1 MKAVTNTELFL
12 ASHDLKVAFTPGSLD
27 VRTQLE
33 LDAGR
38 RRVFDAL
45 LHMAAWWPDHGRLGS
60 RIVLEPHVGG
70 RFFENCDDGCGILLG
85 QVSRLLTPDE
95 FAIEGSFGLD
105 EPVCALWSVKLD
117 AGGAGP
123 TKPTKT
129 TVQGRFRAFGA
140 LDDDLRMATVAAW
153 ERRYAALAQY
163 VMA

>member
-1 MKAVTNTELFL
+1 MKAVTNTEL
-12 ASHDLKVAFTPGSLD
+12 HDLKVRFTPSSLD
-27 VRTQLE
+27 VRTKIE

-45 LHMAAWWPDHGRLGS
+45 LHTPAWWPDRGRLGA

-70 RFFENCDDGCGILLG
+70 RFFESCDDGCGILLG
-85 QVSRLLTPDE
+85 QVSRLLPPDE

-105 EPVCALWSVKLD
+105 QPVCAQWSVRLD
-117 AGGAGP
+117 SSG
-123 TKPTKT
+123 TKT
-129 TVQGRFRAFGA
+129 TVQGDFRAFGA
-140 LDDDLRMATVAAW
+140 LEDDLRAATVSAW